1 MIVAHSLY
9 EQGMASLTDD
19 LERIVDM
26 LNATG
31 IAFEVIGGVAV
42 NAHIMEHHRS
52 RSFVTRDVDLMIRRE
67 DLDVVV
73 EAGRA
78 AGYEGRK
85 IMGGY
90 MLIRAG
96 QEIGEAVHLVF
107 TGERS
112 KSTQPLPHPALQP
125 EMKLIFGLLVPV
137 APLPD
142 LVRMKLTSFR
152 PKDVAHLEILDE
164 TGLISASVEEG
175 LPLELRS
182 RLEMARQQFAEGRPD
197 VD

>member
-1 MIVAHSLY
+1 MTVAHSLY

-19 LERIVDM
+19 LERIVDV
-26 LNATG
+26 LNTAG

-52 RSFVTRDVDLMIRRE
+52 RSFVTRDVDLLIRRE
-67 DLDVVV
+67 DLDMVVT
-73 EAGRA
+73 AGRA

-96 QEIGEAVHLVF
+96 QETGEAVHLVF
-107 TGERS
+107 SGERS
-112 KSTQPLPHPALQP
+112 KSTQPLPHPPLQP
-125 EMKLIFGLLVPV
+125 EMKSIFGLLVPV
-137 APLPD
+137 APLSD

-164 TGLISASVEEG
+164 TGLISASVEAD
-175 LPLELRS
+175 LPDELRG
-182 RLEMARQQFAEGRPD
+182 RLGMARQQFAEGRPD
-197 VD
+197 VE